1 MCAELLI
8 WRKGEIALKVL
19 STSTKDMLRVIS
31 DPSLVG
37 TDLGR
42 LERAPELDHLLKGGA
57 HRPRRICAWW
67 M

>member
-19 STSTKDMLRVIS
+19 STNTKDMLRVIS
-31 DPSLVG
+31 GPSLVG

-57 HRPRRICAWW
+57 HRPRRICVWC